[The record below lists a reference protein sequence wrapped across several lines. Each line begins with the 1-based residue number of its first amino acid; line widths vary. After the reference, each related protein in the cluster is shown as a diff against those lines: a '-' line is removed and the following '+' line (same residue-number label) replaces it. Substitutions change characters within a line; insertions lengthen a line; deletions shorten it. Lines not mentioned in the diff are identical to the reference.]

1 MNGKKNSSKP
11 ISYKTVRMNTTLDGF
26 IANDKPGQKPE
37 QKEEQELKE
46 E

>member
-1 MNGKKNSSKP
+1 VLSLRKKNDSKP

-26 IANDKPGQKPE
+26 IANDKPE